1 MESIESKIMVFILWR
16 MNMKRSIDRY
26 FKKAEFEQE
35 KSQTPS
41 KKIRS
46 KVHVETEQFMG
57 RDVITMRP
65 KTSVNK
71 AQILYFHGGAYI
83 YGIKKFHYNFVLR
96 LIQSTGSTV
105 IMPDYPLAPNQSAAD
120 VYDMALTLY
129 QRLSDDKAAEQIIL
143 MGDSSGGGIALGL
156 AQYLRDHG
164 IRQPDKI
171 ILLSPWLDVTMSN
184 PEIKNVDRSD
194 PILGIDGL
202 ITAGSAY
209 AKDWDRKDY
218 RVSPIYGEFRGL
230 SDIHLFIST
239 HDLLYPDARKFSE
252 IMQQKG
258 IALKYHEYPGL
269 FHDWMLF
276 NLPESQSVLEHI
288 SESF

>member
-1 MESIESKIMVFILWR
+1 MASIESKIMVFILWR

-26 FKKAEFEQE
+26 FKKAKFDQQ

-46 KVHVETEQFMG
+46 RVHVETEKTLG

-65 KTSVNK
+65 ISSGSKTK
-71 AQILYFHGGAYI
+71 ILFFHGGAYI
-83 YGIKKFHYNFVLR
+83 FGVENFHFNFAMR
-96 LIQSTGSTV
+96 LIESASCTIV
-105 IMPDYPLAPNQSAAD
+105 MPDYPLAPLNCAAD
-120 VYDMALTLY
+120 VYELALSLY
-129 QRLSDDKAAEQIIL
+129 QKLLEDKETDRIIL

-156 AQYLRDHG
+156 AQHLRRMG

-171 ILLSPWLDVTMSN
+171 ILLSPWLDVTMSH
-184 PEIKNVDRSD
+184 PEIQNVDRND

-202 ITAGSAY
+202 IMAGAAY

-218 RVSPIYGEFRGL
+218 RVSPIYGELSGL
-230 SDIHLFIST
+230 ADIQLFIST
-239 HDLLYPDARKFSE
+239 HDLLYPDARKLRD
-252 IMQQKG
+252 IMQKENL
-258 IALKYHEYPGL
+258 ALEYHEYPGL

-276 NLPESQSVLEHI
+276 DIPESRDVLEKI
-288 SESF
+288 SNAF